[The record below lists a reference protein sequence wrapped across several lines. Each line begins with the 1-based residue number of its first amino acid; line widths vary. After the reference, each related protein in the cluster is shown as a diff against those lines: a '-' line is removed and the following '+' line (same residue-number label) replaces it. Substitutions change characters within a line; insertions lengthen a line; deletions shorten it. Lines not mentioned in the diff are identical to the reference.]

1 MTQIY
6 TMIVNGESHQ
16 VEAESDT
23 PLLHIL
29 RSRLKLK
36 GSRFGCGTGSCGA
49 CVVLLD
55 GHPTPS
61 CDTPVWAADGKS
73 VVTVEGLAV
82 DGALHAVQQAF
93 LDEQAGQ
100 CGYCVSGIMI
110 SAAALLAANQ
120 HPDESTI
127 AIALERH
134 LCRCGIH
141 QRVLRAVV
149 RAQSVRQDTP

>member
-127 AIALERH
+127 ATALERH

-149 RAQSVRQDTP
+149 RAQSVREDTP

>member
-1 MTQIY
+1 MALGCPILLDRPAMRMTIALFTRTSQSSGVQEYPYHRESRHARGPRDMTQIY

-82 DGALHAVQQAF
+82 DGALH
-93 LDEQAGQ
+93 
-100 CGYCVSGIMI
+100 
-110 SAAALLAANQ
+110 
-120 HPDESTI
+120 
-127 AIALERH
+127 
-134 LCRCGIH
+134 
-141 QRVLRAVV
+141 
-149 RAQSVRQDTP
+149 